1 MHCHGLPFWKVFL
14 CSIVA
19 RRLRRQSAGRSAK
32 TRCGLFRAPHGCIGN
47 AGRDWNHPAI
57 SSEKTSCK
65 ADPIAAVTA
74 SVVRA
79 RADLNAPLTI
89 ENFSSI
95 GLMFGVD
102 GSGTTRAP
110 APSMAA
116 TTSSAWCGLRLSQIA
131 STFDR
136 VEDALS
142 EILRTV
148 GQGSPPREKSTRKSR
163 AKES

>member
-1 MHCHGLPFWKVFL
+1 MEPSCDL
-14 CSIVA
+14 
-19 RRLRRQSAGRSAK
+19 
-32 TRCGLFRAPHGCIGN
+32 
-47 AGRDWNHPAI
+47 
-57 SSEKTSCK
+57 SEKTSRK
-65 ADPIAAVTA
+65 ADPIAAETA

-95 GLMFGVD
+95 GLMSGVD
-102 GSGTTRAP
+102 GGGTTRAP

-131 STFDR
+131 STLDR

-148 GQGSPPREKSTRKSR
+148 GHGSPPKKKSTCKSR